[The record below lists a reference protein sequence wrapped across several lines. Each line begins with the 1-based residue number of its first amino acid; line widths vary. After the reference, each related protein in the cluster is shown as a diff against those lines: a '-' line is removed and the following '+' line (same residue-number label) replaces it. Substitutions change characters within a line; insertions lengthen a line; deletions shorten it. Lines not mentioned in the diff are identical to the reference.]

1 MFTLKLY
8 QVFWRVFVPLFNSY
22 KFEDS
27 MLLPPWAFFSAT
39 LYEEEGFQ
47 KLNDRRESSRG
58 EREAPSRCA
67 VLCPPALPQKAVKT
81 EPAHVPDDLK
91 AEDPMN
97 RDTQ

>member
-1 MFTLKLY
+1 MAFTQNLTQRISQLK
-8 QVFWRVFVPLFNSY
+8 
-22 KFEDS
+22 K
-27 MLLPPWAFFSAT
+27 LLQDGEGWPRKRNT
-39 LYEEEGFQ
+39 GKYEEEGFQ